1 MFKDIKEKNIFIM
14 TERREIGSNKERPN
28 ENSGTEKNNI

>member
-1 MFKDIKEKNIFIM
+1 M
-14 TERREIGSNKERPN
+14 TERREMEAIKGNGRNKERSN